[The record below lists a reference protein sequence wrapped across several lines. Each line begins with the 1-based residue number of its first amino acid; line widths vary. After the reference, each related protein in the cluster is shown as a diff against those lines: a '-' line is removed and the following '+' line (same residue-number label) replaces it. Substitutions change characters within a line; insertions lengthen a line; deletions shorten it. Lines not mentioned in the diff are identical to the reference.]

1 MAGNVFLVAFGNHQ
15 SLSKASLLH
24 VLCTNKLTIARIVDA
39 PQNCCILF
47 LLLIGCVQ
55 INFDKRRIKRRF
67 FFSSFFLGFCWAAVY
82 THEELLASYKGH
94 AYLVYCLVLIL
105 LVALH
110 HVIYRF
116 VVLPYLPCFTST
128 DGKKNMRGKTI
139 KK

>member
-15 SLSKASLLH
+15 SLSKASLLQ
-24 VLCTNKLTIARIVDA
+24 VLHTNKLAIARIVDA
-39 PQNCCILF
+39 PQNCCIPF

-55 INFDKRRIKRRF
+55 INFDRRF
-67 FFSSFFLGFCWAAVY
+67 FFSSFFLGFCWASVY

-116 VVLPYLPCFTST
+116 VVLPYLPCFTSS
-128 DGKKNMRGKTI
+128 DKKKNMRGKTI
-139 KK
+139 FFKN